1 MLWFI
6 PLVTNDCNRKASHY
20 QKQCFCCTHPRIPQH
35 DADSIEDQQEVRL
48 LDNTSSCLENS
59 NQVRVEEKV
68 CTLQKLFN
76 IIFFESVEY
85 NKRSKLPNCA
95 MSLRKNTAWRNCT
108 PCRTINTLKNAIGLT
123 NLDVNSRWGVSRNV

>member
-6 PLVTNDCNRKASHY
+6 PLVINDCNRKASHY

-76 IIFFESVEY
+76 IIFFRIRWIQQAI
-85 NKRSKLPNCA
+85 KASKLRHIVTQEHSMTKLYTVSNNKY
-95 MSLRKNTAWRNCT
+95 SKKRNRPHEPRCKFSM
-108 PCRTINTLKNAIGLT
+108 R
-123 NLDVNSRWGVSRNV
+123 RF